1 MKRREETEKREIKM
15 CNKFTKVSKYKE
27 DEIKSLQRSNKAKD
41 ITAASFKSNHLV
53 ILFTR
58 LFL

>member
-1 MKRREETEKREIKM
+1 MKRKEKM
-15 CNKFTKVSKYKE
+15 WNKFTKVSKGKE

-41 ITAASFKSNHLV
+41 IIVSLFKFNHLV
-53 ILFTR
+53 ILFTK